1 MAYDDSIYRRRE
13 TGSMDPVGAGAREDP
28 RYGGVDAGYD
38 DTDSRMSSG
47 HVTGRF
53 MGGEPAQPAAQYEP
67 DEPVRRRT
75 VPPTALENVFDDPAH
90 GEPGRDR
97 MVVHLLW
104 ELVLLVVVV
113 ALAFLCNRDYPEL
126 LRGARL
132 ESLLVFGTAV
142 GLLTLA
148 AALTLRTGAPNL
160 ALGPVAVAAALHFAE
175 NSDRGVVAA
184 MLPATV
190 AAVLL
195 GLVVALLV
203 AGFHVPGWAA
213 TLAAGLAA
221 IVFIQQRS
229 APVDVQGEYDPTQHA
244 TYLFGGF
251 AAVAVLAGLFGTL
264 KTVRRTVGRF
274 RPVGDPALRRGAA
287 AGVLVTLSTVISMVL
302 AVGAGLLLAAGS
314 SGPVAPTTGIEWTGL
329 AMGAALIGGASA
341 FGRRGGI
348 AGGLLAATALTLF
361 IHYADER
368 NLDIAPAA
376 VAAVVVAVG
385 LLVTRLVETYG
396 RPRPAVGRTDEWEDE
411 PAPVST
417 TSWDAA
423 RSQPPEPWT
432 SSLPTQPTDNRADR
446 WGGDR
451 WGGSDR

>member
-28 RYGGVDAGYD
+28 RYGGVDPGYD

-47 HVTGRF
+47 QVTGRF
-53 MGGEPAQPAAQYEP
+53 MGGEPAQPATQYEP

-104 ELVLLVVVV
+104 ELVLLVVVA
-113 ALAFLCNRDYPEL
+113 ALAFLCNRDYPDL

-148 AALTLRTGAPNL
+148 AALTLRAGAPNL

-195 GLVVALLV
+195 GLVVSLLV
-203 AGFHVPGWAA
+203 AGFHVPAWAA

-221 IVFIQQRS
+221 VVFIQQRT

-287 AGVLVTLSTVISMVL
+287 AGVLVTLSTVISMIL

-348 AGGLLAATALTLF
+348 AGGLLAATGLTLF

-368 NLDIAPAA
+368 NLDIAPTA
-376 VAAVVVAVG
+376 VAAVVVALG

-396 RPRPAVGRTDEWEDE
+396 RPRPVVGRTQEWEDE
-411 PAPVST
+411 PAPMST
-417 TSWDAA
+417 TSWEAA
-423 RSQPPEPWT
+423 RTQPPEPWT
-432 SSLPTQPTDNRADR
+432 SSLPTQPTDDRADR